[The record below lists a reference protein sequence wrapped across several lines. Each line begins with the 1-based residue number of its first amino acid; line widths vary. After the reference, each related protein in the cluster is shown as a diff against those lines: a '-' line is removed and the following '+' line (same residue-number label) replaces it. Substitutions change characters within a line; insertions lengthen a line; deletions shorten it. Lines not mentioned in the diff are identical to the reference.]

1 MPVSL
6 SYGRGDAKEKTNGTY
21 PVILSQKYWC
31 LEAGVI
37 GLMGFLQKTYAFS
50 TYYFSITFGGVFKF
64 EFCSNKSRVEPNAPV
79 YLSTR

>member
-1 MPVSL
+1 MPVL
-6 SYGRGDAKEKTNGTY
+6 LPRVTGDAKEKTNGTY

-37 GLMGFLQKTYAFS
+37 GLRGLVPKTYAFS
-50 TYYFSITFGGVFKF
+50 TTKFLSVLGGVFNLKF
-64 EFCSNKSRVEPNAPV
+64 CHSKYRVEPNAPV